1 MTSFLK
7 GLKLWRYKT
16 GDYVE
21 PTKGDRET
29 KEKFVKNLNEWDKK
43 SSNYQL
49 VSQYFN

>member
-29 KEKFVKNLNEWDKK
+29 KEKFVKNLNEWDRKIIK
-43 SSNYQL
+43 LSIGFTIL
-49 VSQYFN
+49 